1 MALWILLGVIVGI
14 VAGWTILRY
23 RRSHNSEAAK
33 KVLEEAFNEC
43 IPQDQRSFYEC
54 EPDFSSI
61 AVAGIG
67 KTASFKTFSSL
78 LRKLGASEMVVARLL
93 APVADPTQLRSATFG
108 QFDLY
113 WLAVSGEG
121 LQAMVRP
128 RSKKGS
134 VPNPTPPPQE
144 ELER

>member
-1 MALWILLGVIVGI
+1 LSGSSPG
-14 VAGWTILRY
+14 GQILRPGV
-23 RRSHNSEAAK
+23 SHNSEAAK
-33 KVLEEAFNEC
+33 KILGEAFNEC

-78 LRKLGASEMVVARLL
+78 LRKLGASDMVIARLL
-93 APVADPTQLRSATFG
+93 SPVADPTQLRSATFG

-134 VPNPTPPPQE
+134 VPNPTPPKNN
-144 ELER
+144 